1 MRPMFRP
8 HKLEPRPLT
17 GLAALLRVPTNP
29 TYDSVEL
36 SGVALDSRAIVP
48 GDLYAALPGSRTH
61 GARFAAAAGAVGA
74 VAILTDPA
82 GASEAAATGLPTVVV
97 EHPRDVLG
105 EVSAWVYG
113 NPARDLLMFGV
124 TGTNGKT
131 TTTYLLAAVL
141 RAVYG
146 ETGLIGT
153 VETRVG
159 PERISSIRT
168 TPEAPDVHALLAV
181 MRERSVRACAME
193 VSSHALAFGRVDGVV
208 YDVVGFTNLSQ
219 DHLDFHPTMDDYYA
233 AKASLFTAA
242 RTRTGV
248 VCVDDDAG
256 RRLVQD
262 AAIPVTTVATGSDVD
277 ADWRATNPQPLRA
290 GRGTHFALVHRDGR
304 RQQLTAPLPGEFN
317 VANTALAAV
326 MLLTAGIEPEQ
337 IDRGLRDFPGVPGR
351 MERITTGSTAEP
363 VGFVDYAHT
372 PDAIERALQALRAG
386 GNGRLFV
393 VLGAGGDRDRT
404 KRAAMGEAAARHADV
419 VIVTDDNPRS
429 EPPDRIR
436 QALLDGARRAS
447 RTNRA
452 EIFEEPDRRT
462 AIRLAVTLAQ
472 PGDVILVAGKG
483 HEAGQEID
491 GVVHPFDDRVELRA
505 ALEAVSG

>member
-17 GLAALLRVPTNP
+17 GLAALLGIPIDP

-36 SGVALDSRAIVP
+36 SGVAMDSQTVAP

-61 GARFAAAAGAVGA
+61 GARFATAAAAEGA

-82 GASEAAATGLPTVVV
+82 GAPEAAATGLPTLVVDR
-97 EHPRDVLG
+97 PREILG
-105 EVSAWVYG
+105 RVSAWVYDD
-113 NPARDLLMFGV
+113 PARDLLMFGV

-131 TTTYLLAAVL
+131 TTTYLLTAVL

-153 VETRVG
+153 VETQVG
-159 PERISSIRT
+159 AERLFSIRT

-181 MRERSVRACAME
+181 MRERFVRACAME

-208 YDVVGFTNLSQ
+208 FDVVGFTNLSQ
-219 DHLDFHPTMDDYYA
+219 DHLDFHQTMDNYYA
-233 AKASLFTAA
+233 AKASLFTSDRAE
-242 RTRTGV
+242 TGV

-256 RRLVQD
+256 HRLSQD
-262 AAIPVTTVATGSDVD
+262 ASIPIVTVATRSDVD
-277 ADWRATNPQPLRA
+277 ADWRATNTHALGA
-290 GRGTHFALVHRDGR
+290 GRGTRFALVHRAGR
-304 RQQLTAPLPGEFN
+304 RHEFTAPLPGDFN
-317 VANTALAAV
+317 VTNTALAAV

-337 IDRGLRDFPGVPGR
+337 IHQGLRDFPGVPGR
-351 MERITTGSTAEP
+351 MERITTGSTSGP

-372 PDAIERALQALRAG
+372 PDAIERALQALRAAAD
-386 GNGRLFV
+386 GRLFV
-393 VLGAGGDRDRT
+393 VLGAGGDRDRA
-404 KRAAMGEAAARHADV
+404 KRPAMGEAAARHADV

-429 EPPDRIR
+429 EPPNRIR
-436 QALLDGARRAS
+436 QALLDGARRI
-447 RTNRA
+447 RGPNRA

-472 PGDVILVAGKG
+472 PDDVILVAGKG